1 MLCALWVKVRRKLG
15 AKDVKRCVRVC
26 VCIYRQLFGK
36 CEGLACVFSGD
47 ADKEF
52 LL

>member
-26 VCIYRQLFGK
+26 VYVQAVIWEVRGISMC
-36 CEGLACVFSGD
+36 
-47 ADKEF
+47 F
-52 LL
+52 LRGR